1 MAFCDVRLH
10 CSLNYDCRCWLNS
23 TQLESASFGIWTL
36 FFLSIHSRSVY
47 DLIQL
52 VRILNC
58 SILVMCCTGAFVAW
72 NIYSQTH
79 KKRETQKVL
88 QNLFTLRTTWSFHW
102 LIYLLM
108 QLTTYWCCG
117 GCCCS
122 YYHFFI
128 LILHST
134 VFWWNIWHAVFRF
147 PWLLCQSCI
156 QFDLLFLLKIYP

>member
-1 MAFCDVRLH
+1 MIAVAD
-10 CSLNYDCRCWLNS
+10 S
-23 TQLESASFGIWTL
+23 TQLNSNQLRLGYGR
-36 FFLSIHSRSVY
+36 FFFSIHSRSVY
-47 DLIQL
+47 NLIQL

-147 PWLLCQSCI
+147 PFSATAFNHPYILTTFPTSNI
-156 QFDLLFLLKIYP
+156 